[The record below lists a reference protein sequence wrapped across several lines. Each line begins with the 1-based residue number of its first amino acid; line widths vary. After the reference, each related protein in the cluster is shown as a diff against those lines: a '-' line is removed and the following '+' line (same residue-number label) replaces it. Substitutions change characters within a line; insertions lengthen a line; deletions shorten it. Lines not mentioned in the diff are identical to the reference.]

1 MAHKPSNPWQC
12 ILSTL
17 RSLQATKI
25 ISYLLAQDTD
35 PSQGTIQHF
44 LWKPYFVVIWLTAT
58 FSRILWHIFLRALME
73 KPDISILSQV
83 LQAVHCPLTVTDLK
97 KKKIASFVWLLHMGG
112 VQPEKYMMFNVTCHQ
127 ERSIMGRYNCVRIQ
141 L

>member
-1 MAHKPSNPWQC
+1 
-12 ILSTL
+12 
-17 RSLQATKI
+17 
-25 ISYLLAQDTD
+25 
-35 PSQGTIQHF
+35 
-44 LWKPYFVVIWLTAT
+44 
-58 FSRILWHIFLRALME
+58 ME

-83 LQAVHCPLTVTDLK
+83 LQAVHCHLTVTDLK

-141 L
+141 LKIRALKM